1 MNWELERLVN
11 NVEGNNSLTPM
22 ISYFCIVVMVSLLPW
37 VQWKTYTQYGK
48 YWLVC
53 GRPDQRY
60 GLLIVLKNNY
70 GNIAKVNGLNN
81 QVAPVMVHVSKHI
94 T

>member
-1 MNWELERLVN
+1 MLKVIIL
-11 NVEGNNSLTPM
+11 SP
-22 ISYFCIVVMVSLLPW
+22 
-37 VQWKTYTQYGK
+37 
-48 YWLVC
+48 
-53 GRPDQRY
+53 Y

-81 QVAPVMVHVSKHI
+81 QVAPVMVQVSKHI

>member
-1 MNWELERLVN
+1 MLKAV
-11 NVEGNNSLTPM
+11 
-22 ISYFCIVVMVSLLPW
+22 LLSHPN
-37 VQWKTYTQYGK
+37 
-48 YWLVC
+48 
-53 GRPDQRY
+53 

>member
-1 MNWELERLVN
+1 MLKVIILSPN
-11 NVEGNNSLTPM
+11 
-22 ISYFCIVVMVSLLPW
+22 
-37 VQWKTYTQYGK
+37 
-48 YWLVC
+48 
-53 GRPDQRY
+53 

-70 GNIAKVNGLNN
+70 GNIAKVKGLND